1 MTTGG
6 AFLFGKLPA
15 LGDFVCRNMT
25 PAQRDAWDAR
35 CTDALAEF
43 HGHGGHA
50 LWESRPP
57 HGFLI
62 APSAEEPF
70 WQIACVAPSCDR
82 AGRHFLLVLG
92 VVREAGWGEEWRT
105 LAGRLE
111 PCLRAA
117 IARGLDAE
125 AVLGLVAEALVTG
138 KATRIDTRAGWRT
151 DWLGASP
158 IMQGR
163 DD

>member
-1 MTTGG
+1 MGG

-15 LGDFVCRNMT
+15 LGDFVCRNMI
-25 PAQRDAWDAR
+25 PAQREAWDAR
-35 CTDALAEF
+35 CIDAIADAHRRGDYEGLEAT
-43 HGHGGHA
+43 
-50 LWESRPP
+50 SP

-62 APSAEEPF
+62 APSVDEPF

-92 VVREAGWGEEWRT
+92 MAREAPWGEEWRT

-111 PCLRAA
+111 FCLRAA
-117 IARGLDAE
+117 ITWGLDAE
-125 AVLGLVAEALVTG
+125 AVLELIGETLVTDEPAPI
-138 KATRIDTRAGWRT
+138 KTFAGWRT

-158 IMQGR
+158 ATQER